1 MSSPNTAN
9 PRTLLIG
16 SEPLISAWHARAGES
31 SDVVSVTHTDVPQA
45 LDAIVTQQPDVVVIE
60 QAVATTPPG
69 ATLMARL
76 HNERYIRGIEVRLLP
91 SDRAADLMSSEPG
104 DIDPQEWLTAL
115 ACPLPARPQRRA
127 ARVRAG
133 DDEVA
138 HIDGGQVVLIDL
150 SASGA
155 QVRSASV
162 LRPQQRVKF
171 VLSPERG
178 SVNTSG
184 VVAWSTFEMAPAP
197 RYRAGIAFSGAIPG
211 LDADAPVS

>member
-1 MSSPNTAN
+1 MNSSYVN
-9 PRTLLIG
+9 PRTLLIA
-16 SEPLISAWHARAGES
+16 SEPLISAWQARAGES
-31 SDVVSVTHTDVPQA
+31 SEVVSVAHTDVPQA
-45 LDAIVTQQPDVVVIE
+45 LDTIVTHQPDVVVIE
-60 QAVATTPPG
+60 QVVATTAPG

-76 HNERYIRGIEVRLLP
+76 HNERYLRGIEVRLLP

-104 DIDPQEWLTAL
+104 DINPLEWLTAL

-127 ARVRAG
+127 ARMRAA

-138 HIDGGQVVLIDL
+138 HIDGSQVVLIDL

-155 QVRSASV
+155 QVRSSVV
-162 LRPQQRVKF
+162 LRPRQRVKF

-178 SVNTSG
+178 SVKTSG

-197 RYRAGIAFSGAIPG
+197 RYRAGIAFSCAIPD
-211 LDADAPVS
+211 LDADGPVS